1 MQNFDDVRFPLV
13 LAQGARGGPERLVE
27 VLKLASGREVRGS
40 SWAGSRR
47 RWDVSGA
54 VDTLDRLYEIMAFFE
69 ARQGPLKAFRFRDP
83 LDHSSARPGVDVS
96 ALDQVLG
103 LGDGVQTRFALR
115 KAYGDVWRSIR
126 QPVESSVQVAL
137 DFVTVVSGWQVEEHE
152 IVFDVPP
159 AVGVAVSAGFE
170 FDCVVRFENER
181 FEGVVEAM
189 GTGRATRIGLVE
201 VV

>member
-1 MQNFDDVRFPLV
+1 MQDFDDVRFPLV
-13 LAQGARGGPERLVE
+13 LAQGARGGPERPVE

-103 LGDGVQTRFALR
+103 LGDGAQTRFALR
-115 KAYGDVWRSIR
+115 KAYGDVWRDIR
-126 QPVESSVQVAL
+126 QPLEGSVEVAL
-137 DFVTVVSGWQVEEHE
+137 DIVMVESGWHVERHE

-159 AVGVAVSAGFE
+159 AVGVTVSAGFE

-189 GTGRATRIGLVE
+189 GTGRATRIGLIE

>member
-1 MQNFDDVRFPLV
+1 MQDVDDVRFPLV
-13 LAQGARGGPERLVE
+13 LAQGARGGPERPVE

-40 SWAGSRR
+40 HWAGSWR

-54 VDTLDRLYEIMAFFE
+54 VDTLDRLYEVMAFFE
-69 ARQGPLKAFRFRDP
+69 ARQGPLRAFRFRDP
-83 LDHSSARPGVDVS
+83 LDHSSARPSEDAT

-126 QPVESSVQVAL
+126 QPVEGSVQVAL
-137 DFVTVVSGWQVEEHE
+137 DFVTVVIGWQVEGHD

-159 AVGVAVSAGFE
+159 AVGVTVSAGFE
-170 FDCVVRFENER
+170 FDCIVRFENER

-189 GTGRATRIGLVE
+189 GTGRATRISLIE